1 MCDPVIGAVIGGGQA
16 ALGVMGQ
23 NKALAAR
30 NKNRALLYGRDLNTI
45 HGKHLENVSNYYLR
59 GVDAE
64 ISWDDN
70 LIAASQQVDRQQTA
84 VNAKIADSLRNTEDA
99 YVKMIS
105 DPRIAKSLERS
116 GRSARRVSQSFKAA
130 LGRVKSRSAA
140 EVDAQVDQSL
150 GLLEEIS
157 EWRRRQDRE
166 ATMKIGLE
174 PQRAADPP
182 KPVFEKGPSLFSSLM
197 KIAVG
202 AAQGYLMGNE
212 LKQAGLF
219 QGGGGKLAT
228 PPTKGIG
235 PVADPNVY
243 GQHLQSVQ
251 GTTGIGPWASGDT
264 YGAALSNRDAL
275 FKSIFDQPNVQA
287 VMDSWKKPD
296 VNPLEDLSA
305 FPGVE

>member
-23 NKALAAR
+23 NKALGAR

-45 HGKHLENVSNYYLR
+45 HSKHLENVSNYYLR

-64 ISWDDN
+64 ITWDDN
-70 LIAASQQVDRQQTA
+70 LIAASQQVDRQQTV
-84 VNAKIADSLRNTEDA
+84 VNAKIAESLRNTEDA
-99 YVKMIS
+99 YVKMMS

-116 GRSARRVSQSFKAA
+116 GRSAKRVSQSFKAA
-130 LGRVKSRSAA
+130 LGRYKARSAA
-140 EVDAQVDQSL
+140 TVDAQVDQSL

-166 ATMKIGLE
+166 ATMKIGLK

-212 LKQAGLF
+212 LKEAGLF
-219 QGGGGKLAT
+219 QGSGGKLAT
-228 PPTKGIG
+228 KGTEL
-235 PVADPNVY
+235 N
-243 GQHLQSVQ
+243 
-251 GTTGIGPWASGDT
+251 
-264 YGAALSNRDAL
+264 
-275 FKSIFDQPNVQA
+275 
-287 VMDSWKKPD
+287 
-296 VNPLEDLSA
+296 LSA
-305 FPGVE
+305 ISQYSQPAKTTAQLADIAASTPLKTSSALTTESVLSATTLAQIASYSASMYKPQVQEEEEINISSFASEQE

>member
-45 HGKHLENVSNYYLR
+45 HSKHLENVSNYYLR

-64 ISWDDN
+64 ITWDDN
-70 LIAASQQVDRQQTA
+70 LITASQQVDRQQTA
-84 VNAKIADSLRNTEDA
+84 VNAKIAESLRNTEEA
-99 YVKMIS
+99 YVKMMS

-130 LGRVKSRSAA
+130 LGRTKARSAA
-140 EVDAQVDQSL
+140 TVDDQVDQSL

-157 EWRRRQDRE
+157 DWRRRQDRE

-212 LKQAGLF
+212 LKDAGLF
-219 QGGGGKLAT
+219 QGGGGKIIQEGATKTVESTVTSSAQGLAEAGQRYSSGT
-228 PPTKGIG
+228 NWLRHSLDSQGVILDSTNQLQN
-235 PVADPNVY
+235 VA
-243 GQHLQSVQ
+243 
-251 GTTGIGPWASGDT
+251 
-264 YGAALSNRDAL
+264 
-275 FKSIFDQPNVQA
+275 SITA
-287 VMDSWKKPD
+287 
-296 VNPLEDLSA
+296 
-305 FPGVE
+305 PGVPIS